1 MTTIIKDNRIEHL
14 EGAHVAEGDLWLPV
28 NEWRRIIDETLPTD
42 SPARDGTINVS
53 AHWHSQQRP
62 VLSDASGDVFVL
74 GASAHER
81 TQALESLQAP
91 DFILPDLDGTSHAL
105 SDFRGKKVFL
115 ASWSSW

>member
-14 EGAHVAEGDLWLPV
+14 EGAHVSGGDLWLSV
-28 NEWRRIIDETLPTD
+28 DEWRRIIDETPPTD
-42 SPARDGTINVS
+42 SPARDETINVS
-53 AHWHSQQRP
+53 AHWRSQQRP
-62 VLSDASGDVFVL
+62 VLSDASADVFVL
-74 GASAHER
+74 GASAHAR

-91 DFILPDLDGTSHAL
+91 DFTLPDLDGTPHAL